1 MVDFL
6 VGLHAGEEFGFDVI
20 VGPAEVKSEVLDG
33 VSLQVPLFFL
43 DDMFDNSVLGFWMRR
58 GLPLTLMTIFCF
70 LELNWLL

>member
-6 VGLHAGEEFGFDVI
+6 VGLHAGEELGFDVI
-20 VGPAEVKSEVLDG
+20 VGPAEVKGEVLYG